1 MIHITAFGLK
11 LDEEQ
16 QRLAL
21 LGIVISDDD
30 KLQFYME
37 QIYSSNMFDKK
48 EMVEWE
54 TKPVVIKDDFV
65 EAKRYFENLVK
76 DSETYT
82 QNSGGTATKHG
93 YDSANMAADVG
104 DELR

>member
-1 MIHITAFGLK
+1 MHITAFGLK

-21 LGIVISDDD
+21 LGIAISDED

-37 QIYSSNMFDKK
+37 QIYSSSMFDKK

-54 TKPVVIKDDFV
+54 NKPIIIKDSFV
-65 EAKRYFENLVK
+65 EAKRYFKNLVK
-76 DSETYT
+76 DFETYT
-82 QNSGGTATKHG
+82 
-93 YDSANMAADVG
+93 
-104 DELR
+104 